1 MAQSVSVFRF
11 EYEILPN
18 MNPWN
23 VFIAAFSHEE
33 AYIHLQKIVAKPIR
47 ITSSTMVCRLDDLSS
62 GIRDNVVQA
71 FLNAKGSNEPAAD
84 KEVGESAVTDK
95 AKESKKSTQHV
106 IRKTV

>member
-33 AYIHLQKIVAKPIR
+33 AQLHLQKIVAKPIR
-47 ITSSTMVCRLDDLSS
+47 ITSSTMVCRLDDLSN
-62 GIRDNVVQA
+62 GIRNNVVQA
-71 FLNAKGSNEPAAD
+71 FLNSKGTNEAAGA
-84 KEVGESAVTDK
+84 GETSVEK
-95 AKESKKSTQHV
+95 AKDQKESRRSTQHIV
-106 IRKTV
+106 RKTV